1 MEFEWDEQKAS
12 LNLQKHQIDFRDAA
26 LTEGQTDWNAVDALS
41 DEDIEQAALSDPD
54 APPTPPEALAQF
66 QRAVDVKAIRG
77 KLSLTQAEFAAT
89 FHLSLA
95 TIQAWEQGQS
105 LPDPVARTLLRVIER
120 NPGAVKDA
128 LAVA

>member
-1 MEFEWDEQKAS
+1 MSDKNITHA
-12 LNLQKHQIDFRDAA
+12 KIMVDD
-26 LTEGQTDWNAVDALS
+26 LTEGQTNWDAVDAMS
-41 DEDIEQAALSDPD
+41 DEDIEQTALSDPD
-54 APPTPPEALAQF
+54 APPTSPEALAQF

-77 KLSLTQAEFAAT
+77 KLSLTQEEFATT

-120 NPGAVKDA
+120 NPEAVKDA
-128 LAVA
+128 LALA